1 MTKVTIVGA
10 GKTGRGFLAR
20 LMNES
25 GAEISF
31 IDKDESL
38 VKSLNE
44 AGEYKVSFFSD
55 SGDMVISGYSA
66 STWENADISDSDFIL
81 VSVGGGNL
89 PDVGRSLRRL
99 MTENKTYTV
108 ITAENSSDPARKLFE
123 AIGLSNVNVSEST
136 VFCTTTDSGLDISSE
151 NYPYLQCNAD
161 LLGGFDPGIAGIRPI
176 AGFGDFL
183 KRKLYT
189 YNAASCVIA
198 YIGYVKGYKDYADA
212 ANDMEI
218 LSLLDKNYA
227 VTNEVLCEVF
237 GYSQAD
243 QEEFSILSR
252 EKFTSRAIKDTVARN
267 GRDPLRKLAAG
278 ERIMGPMK
286 LIYSCGKNP
295 DVLIKTAA
303 CALLYGGEGEDKWE
317 EAKKSLGIPGIM
329 TSVMGLSPDEDLYG
343 RIMAEYERIKKYGI

>member
-1 MTKVTIVGA
+1 MKVTVVGA

-20 LMNES
+20 LLKEG
-25 GAEISF
+25 GAEVSF
-31 IDKDESL
+31 IDKDEEL
-38 VKSLNE
+38 IKKLNA
-44 AGEYKVSFFSD
+44 AGKYNIRFFSD
-55 SGDMVISGYSA
+55 REDMVISDYSA
-66 STWENADISDSDFIL
+66 STWENADISNSDFIL

-89 PDVGRSLRRL
+89 SDVGRSLRPL
-99 MTENKTYTV
+99 MTGNKTYTV
-108 ITAENSSDPARKLFE
+108 ITAENSSDPAKKLSA
-123 AIGLSNVNVSEST
+123 AIGLGNVNVSEST

-161 LLGGFDPGIAGIRPI
+161 LLDGFDPGVPGIRPI

-189 YNAASCVIA
+189 YNAASCIIA
-198 YIGYVKGYKDYADA
+198 YIGYVKGYSDYADA

-218 LSLLDKNYA
+218 LTLLDKNYDM
-227 VTNEVLCEVF
+227 TNKVLCDVF
-237 GYSQAD
+237 GYSWAD
-243 QEEFSILSR
+243 QVEFSMLSR

-303 CALLYGGEGEDKWE
+303 CALLYKGEGEDKWE
-317 EAKKSLGIPGIM
+317 EAKKSLGTAGIM
-329 TSVMGLSPDEDLYG
+329 TKVMGLSPDEDLFG
-343 RIMAEYERIKKYGI
+343 RILSEYERIKKYGL

>member
-1 MTKVTIVGA
+1 MTKVAIVGA

-20 LMNES
+20 LVKEG
-25 GAEISF
+25 GAEIAF
-31 IDKDESL
+31 IDKDEAL
-38 VKSLNE
+38 VKKLSE
-44 AGEYKVSFFSD
+44 AGKYKISFFSD
-55 SGDMVISGYSA
+55 REDMEISGYSA

-89 PDVGRSLRRL
+89 SDVGHALKGL
-99 MTENKTYTV
+99 MTEDKAYTV
-108 ITAENSSDPARKLFE
+108 ITAENSSAPAKKLSE
-123 AIGLSNVNVSEST
+123 AIGLDNVNVSEST

-161 LLGGFDPGIAGIRPI
+161 LLGGFEPGIPGIRPI

-198 YIGYVKGYKDYADA
+198 YIGYVKGYSDYADA

-218 LSLLDKNYA
+218 LTLLDKNYD
-227 VTNEVLCEVF
+227 VTNKVLCEVF
-237 GYSQAD
+237 GYSWAEQV
-243 QEEFSILSR
+243 EFSMLSR

-267 GRDPLRKLAAG
+267 GRDPLRKLADG

-303 CALLYGGEGEDKWE
+303 CALLFDGEGEEKWN
-317 EAKKSLGIPGIM
+317 EAKHKLGINGIM
-329 TSVMGLSPDEDLYG
+329 TSVMGLSPGEELFK
-343 RIMAEYERIKKYGI
+343 RILSEYEKIKKYGL

>member
-1 MTKVTIVGA
+1 MKVTIIGA

-20 LMNES
+20 LVKEG
-25 GAEISF
+25 GAKISF
-31 IDKDESL
+31 IDKDDEL

-44 AGEYKVSFFSD
+44 AGKYRIRFFSD
-55 SGDMVISGYSA
+55 REDMEVSLYTA

-89 PDVGRSLRRL
+89 EDVGHSLRGL
-99 MTENKTYTV
+99 MTKDRVYTV
-108 ITAENSSDPARKLFE
+108 ITAENSSDPAKKLSE
-123 AIGLSNVNVSEST
+123 AIGLDNARVSEST

-161 LLGGFDPGIAGIRPI
+161 LLGGFDPGVPGIRPI

-198 YIGYVKGYKDYADA
+198 YIGYVKGYSDYADA

-218 LSLLDKNYA
+218 LTLLDKNYE
-227 VTNEVLCEVF
+227 VTDKVLCEVF
-237 GYSQAD
+237 GYSWAD
-243 QEEFSILSR
+243 QVEFSMLSR

-267 GRDPLRKLAAG
+267 GRDPLRKLASG
-278 ERIMGPMK
+278 ERIMGPMR

-303 CALLYGGEGEDKWE
+303 CALLYKGEGEDKWE
-317 EAKKSLGIPGIM
+317 EAKKKLGIPGIM
-329 TSVMGLSPDEDLYG
+329 SSVMGLSPDEDLYK
-343 RIMAEYERIKKYGI
+343 RILAEYERIKKYGL